1 MASIAMFLR
10 SLVESVNYCRPLNHT
25 YFSVNYARNEVERNK
40 WGGDTFNLVV
50 ESPSMLLDAGIIS
63 SELKDYCQS
72 IWYVMFFAYLCAN

>member
-1 MASIAMFLR
+1 MIVISI
-10 SLVESVNYCRPLNHT
+10 LVLCGNVMGLEFTPRVAAAE
-25 YFSVNYARNEVERNK
+25 FERNP